1 MPYIPP
7 SEQKKVDYDNSIKTS
22 GQFNYALNQL
32 VSVYID
38 QNDFSYQTANDIIG
52 AMECAKMEIYRR
64 LVAPYE
70 DKKIVQNGDVKPYI
84 KIK

>member
-7 SEQKKVDYDNSIKTS
+7 SEKKRVDQDNLITTA

-32 VSVYID
+32 VNIYIE
-38 QNDFSYQTANDIIG
+38 QNEFNYQTANDIVG
-52 AMECAKMEIYRR
+52 AIECAKMEIYRR

-70 DKKIVQNGDVKPYI
+70 DKKILQNGDVNPYI